1 MAPFHLARTCPASP
15 AAVWSVL
22 TDFGGYGAWIP
33 FTTVRADAGD
43 PRPGWGFAGLSGLGP
58 LRLRDTMLITS
69 WQPPAGTA
77 AEGRFRVLKTG
88 RVLGG
93 WAQVR
98 VRPVAGG
105 GTAVAWSEEITL
117 RAGPLGGALR
127 PVVDR
132 LGARV
137 FSRALDAML
146 AEAARRPGATLP

>member
-58 LRLRDTMLITS
+58 LRLRDTMLLTC
-69 WQPPAGTA
+69 WQPPAGPGG
-77 AEGRFRVLKTG
+77 EGRFRVLKTG

-93 WAQVR
+93 WAEVR
-98 VRPVAGG
+98 VRPVPG

-117 RAGPLGGALR
+117 RPGPLGRALR

-132 LGARV
+132 LSAPV
-137 FSRALDAML
+137 FARALDAML
-146 AEAARRPGATLP
+146 GEAARRAGATLP